1 MKSPFEYHNEKLGV
15 LFSFLTTDK
24 NPSQYSLNLIT
35 YRSLK
40 KRCDSSTSTEIQL
53 RAGSYSSK
61 ALISFDSL
69 TESWRDLL
77 VSKFGEPKKEIQK
90 SWFESHYEADKKAF
104 DFYQAYTYSE
114 AKRLSIDLVELYTL
128 QASTLNTVLK
138 VKANRSAYRKA
149 IGSKSINIWESLSR
163 DVNNFRS
170 VNHKLPTHKN
180 SLRKKVKDFQENGY
194 EGIISKKIQNSN
206 ASKTSEKEQ
215 QAIIDELIAK
225 HTNLDSEIIA
235 TIYNAIAEQSGWK
248 SITRQ
253 TVANRKKETN
263 LITFAGR
270 NGTKALKSKLLM
282 QHKRSA
288 PSCGMLYWTL
298 DGWDS
303 ELLYQRKVNDAKGHS
318 KTTYHNRLTIVL
330 VLDPFNKYPIGYAIG
345 ENESPALIRKALQ
358 NAVNHTKE
366 LFGSFFKP
374 YQLQSDNYAIKNLRP
389 IYEGMTNV
397 FTPASV
403 GNAKAKVIEPY
414 FGYIN
419 KKYCK
424 LFDNWSGFN
433 VDSGSKSQ
441 PNDEML
447 NKLRHSFPDKQ
458 GAMRQLE
465 RIIDLERNT
474 KQAAFV
480 ESFKNVP
487 SEYVSEMTHEQ
498 YLFLFGDQSSKTI
511 KMRPEGLRMR
521 IDGVARFYD
530 SFDMNFRKMT
540 DKSWQICFDESN
552 MEKILAVSDCGSF
565 RFLLEEKH
573 VEPMAIADRNFV
585 DNYKGSKIN
594 EFNKKTIDLIQ
605 STRQENAETTD
616 LFFSKNQHLNDTL
629 AKHLLTDSRGQHKE
643 PKQVLKTAPEARTE
657 EVLLPT
663 VELIQKT
670 TEQSA
675 QDYYKEKLN
684 LSKYTTD

>member
-1 MKSPFEYHNEKLGV
+1 
-15 LFSFLTTDK
+15 
-24 NPSQYSLNLIT
+24 
-35 YRSLK
+35 
-40 KRCDSSTSTEIQL
+40 
-53 RAGSYSSK
+53 
-61 ALISFDSL
+61 
-69 TESWRDLL
+69 
-77 VSKFGEPKKEIQK
+77 
-90 SWFESHYEADKKAF
+90 
-104 DFYQAYTYSE
+104 
-114 AKRLSIDLVELYTL
+114 
-128 QASTLNTVLK
+128 
-138 VKANRSAYRKA
+138 
-149 IGSKSINIWESLSR
+149 
-163 DVNNFRS
+163 
-170 VNHKLPTHKN
+170 
-180 SLRKKVKDFQENGY
+180 
-194 EGIISKKIQNSN
+194 
-206 ASKTSEKEQ
+206 
-215 QAIIDELIAK
+215 
-225 HTNLDSEIIA
+225 
-235 TIYNAIAEQSGWK
+235 
-248 SITRQ
+248 
-253 TVANRKKETN
+253 
-263 LITFAGR
+263 
-270 NGTKALKSKLLM
+270 
-282 QHKRSA
+282 
-288 PSCGMLYWTL
+288 
-298 DGWDS
+298 
-303 ELLYQRKVNDAKGHS
+303 
-318 KTTYHNRLTIVL
+318 
-330 VLDPFNKYPIGYAIG
+330 
-345 ENESPALIRKALQ
+345 
-358 NAVNHTKE
+358 
-366 LFGSFFKP
+366 
-374 YQLQSDNYAIKNLRP
+374 
-389 IYEGMTNV
+389 MTNV